1 MGAEIA
7 PLGGVVG
14 RFRLCG
20 CVASG
25 DGGGSIINVQNDDG
39 VGVVMK
45 NFLDKNLKLLA
56 VTLCP
61 IAICK
66 IIDFFHVSTTTK
78 ILPAR
83 KSLFT
88 IVLCQLGLGCQ
99 TRVTIGCTYICS
111 IISILIVL

>member
-1 MGAEIA
+1 VGAEIA

-66 IIDFFHVSTTTK
+66 IIDFFS
-78 ILPAR
+78 R
-83 KSLFT
+83 KHYHKKFASPK
-88 IVLCQLGLGCQ
+88 
-99 TRVTIGCTYICS
+99 VTFRHSSMSIGPGIPNF
-111 IISILIVL
+111 